1 MKKAN
6 KNLKKFS
13 FTVDVEFNKHY
24 KNNCSNGGG
33 GTLEL
38 PYRIRLFQ
46 CAKKRIGCR
55 DPVLFSFLK

>member
-1 MKKAN
+1 MQKGILKSQKNFVFAN
-6 KNLKKFS
+6 L
-13 FTVDVEFNKHY
+13 TIV
-24 KNNCSNGGG
+24 NNTLIGGG
-33 GTLEL
+33 ALEL